1 MFTLLM
7 ILLDVFFYREFQ
19 KEHCVTT
26 HVRRAESS
34 LGSRGGH
41 FFTQIIP
48 NRNFVFFTSVWFRFL
63 YLRIS
68 VS

>member
-48 NRNFVFFTSVWFRFL
+48 NRNFVFLLRFGFGF
-63 YLRIS
+63 YI
-68 VS
+68 